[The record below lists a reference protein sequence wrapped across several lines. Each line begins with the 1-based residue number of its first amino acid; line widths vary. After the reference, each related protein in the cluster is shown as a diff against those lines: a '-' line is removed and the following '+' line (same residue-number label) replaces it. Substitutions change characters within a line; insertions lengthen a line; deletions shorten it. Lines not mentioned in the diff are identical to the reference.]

1 MMENET
7 VNQWVDAE
15 GVRALAEELMR
26 PAEPPAP
33 VTPESIYGNSFVGF
47 AEDESAILEPQ
58 VNDQDS
64 SLPQQ
69 GKPSDHSS
77 VVDQGIERVEIK
89 TDLIPPPKEESNDV
103 AQVKALKISD
113 KPEQGNQKGSGEVDK
128 KSAGKEFSPKTTKD
142 LGGLRSLPPQP
153 PLVARVSQNEDGQK
167 IGRQEGTREVSVTPI
182 PKKAPTEYKVRFK
195 SPFKIVTDLTQ
206 ARQPQRES
214 FTNKEAAPNRQ
225 SGPLKDRPQSEKE
238 LEDFANTAKGILN
251 EKLLSE
257 AYCLCNL
264 KGSTYLDK
272 INDKKLVEVACS
284 LARTSSATS
293 SHRGV
298 DDPDSLH
305 VRITNEKVLQV
316 IPYESPYGTIIFAA
330 KSPRPYSKDQKQGI
344 VEIFKEAL
352 RGKA

>member
-1 MMENET
+1 MENET

-64 SLPQQ
+64 SLRQQ
-69 GKPSDHSS
+69 GKPSDHSP
-77 VVDQGIERVEIK
+77 VVDQGIERVETKI
-89 TDLIPPPKEESNDV
+89 DLTPPPREESND
-103 AQVKALKISD
+103 AARVKALKTSD
-113 KPEQGNQKGSGEVDK
+113 KPEKGNQKGSSEIGK
-128 KSAGKEFSPKTTKD
+128 RSAEKVSSSESTKD
-142 LGGLRSLPPQP
+142 LGGLKPLPPQP

-167 IGRQEGTREVSVTPI
+167 IGKQEGVKEVSVTPI

-214 FTNKEAAPNRQ
+214 FTNKEAVPDRQ
-225 SGPLKDRPQSEKE
+225 SAILKNRPQSEKD
-238 LEDFANTAKGILN
+238 LEDFANTVKGRLD
-251 EKLLSE
+251 EKPLSE
-257 AYCLCNL
+257 PYCLCNL
-264 KGSTYLDK
+264 RGNTYLDK

-293 SHRGV
+293 DHRGV

-316 IPYESPYGTIIFAA
+316 IPYESPYGTVIFAA

-344 VEIFKEAL
+344 AQIFKEAL
-352 RGKA
+352 REKP

>member
-1 MMENET
+1 MENET

-58 VNDQDS
+58 VKDQDS

-77 VVDQGIERVEIK
+77 DVVEGIERIETK
-89 TDLIPPPKEESNDV
+89 TDLISPPREESHE
-103 AQVKALKISD
+103 AARVKALKTSD
-113 KPEQGNQKGSGEVDK
+113 KPEKGNQKSSNEIEKRSVE
-128 KSAGKEFSPKTTKD
+128 KEFSSKTTKD
-142 LGGLRSLPPQP
+142 LGSLKPLPPQP
-153 PLVARVSQNEDGQK
+153 PLVTRVSQNEDGQK
-167 IGRQEGTREVSVTPI
+167 IGKQEGVREVSVTPI

-214 FTNKEAAPNRQ
+214 FTNQEAATDRQ
-225 SGPLKDRPQSEKE
+225 SASSKNRPQSEKD
-238 LEDFANTAKGILN
+238 LEDFANTVKGILD
-251 EKLLSE
+251 EKSLSE
-257 AYCLCNL
+257 AYCLCSLRGN
-264 KGSTYLDK
+264 SYFDK
-272 INDKKLVEVACS
+272 INEKKLVEVACS